1 MVPFAGFSMPLS
13 YGDVGQVTAHNHVRT
28 QAGLFDVSH
37 MVQNLFTGPSTL
49 AFLSHLCP
57 SSLSTLPPY
66 TSTLSVLLNHE
77 GGIIDDMMVTKHD
90 DENFYVVTN
99 AGRAKEDGEWIEGRL
114 KEWNEGAGKGKEV
127 KWERLNGWGLIA
139 LQGPESSKV
148 LQQHTSFN
156 LNDFYFGQAA
166 YIDIDGVKCHVA
178 RGGYTGEDGFEI
190 SIPPS
195 DAVRLTKLIADTPPV
210 QLIGLGARDS
220 LRLEAGMCLY
230 GHDLDETVS
239 PIEAGL
245 AWLVGKDR
253 RAAGDFIGA
262 SRVLQELKD
271 GPKRRRVGLELIG
284 GAPAREGAEIL
295 SADGQSTLGVVTSG
309 IPSPTLSTNIAM
321 GYIASGSH
329 KKGTQVKVRVR
340 KSLRDAVV
348 KPMPFV
354 PAKYFRAS
362 KA

>member
-1 MVPFAGFSMPLS
+1 M
-13 YGDVGQVTAHNHVRT
+13 
-28 QAGLFDVSH
+28 
-37 MVQNLFTGPSTL
+37 
-49 AFLSHLCP
+49 
-57 SSLSTLPPY
+57 
-66 TSTLSVLLNHE
+66 
-77 GGIIDDMMVTKHD
+77 
-90 DENFYVVTN
+90 
-99 AGRAKEDGEWIEGRL
+99 
-114 KEWNEGAGKGKEV
+114 
-127 KWERLNGWGLIA
+127 LI
-139 LQGPESSKV
+139 V
-148 LQQHTSFN
+148 
-156 LNDFYFGQAA
+156 
-166 YIDIDGVKCHVA
+166 
-178 RGGYTGEDGFEI
+178 
-190 SIPPS
+190 
-195 DAVRLTKLIADTPPV
+195 
-210 QLIGLGARDS
+210 IGLNQ
-220 LRLEAGMCLY
+220 RL
-230 GHDLDETVS
+230 
-239 PIEAGL
+239 
-245 AWLVGKDR
+245 GKDR

-295 SADGQSTLGVVTSG
+295 SADGQSTLGEFQRETGIPLILCCFWLILWHVTKGVVTSG